1 MSSPTR
7 IRLHRLTFVD
17 EGDEVLVGR
26 PDTESYAVLPADG
39 AQLLK
44 RLQVSTVPEAVA
56 WYEAE
61 YSETPDVEGFLGDL
75 RTLGFLRADDEAE
88 SSGSEDAPVRLQRL
102 AKLVFSAPAWL
113 VYAALLAAAGTYLVT
128 DPQLRPAP
136 GRIFFTGSLIVVPLM
151 LAAIELPLIW
161 LHEMSH
167 VLAGRRLGIASR
179 IAIGHRLYFVVFQTT
194 LTGIY
199 SVPRRKRLLAF
210 VAGMACDLVV
220 FSILILLAEADA
232 AAHGTLTL
240 PGRIAVASAYFSIV
254 RFLWQFL
261 FFLETDVQHVLATV
275 LRCTDLRG
283 LTRAYLRSLT
293 RRGAP
298 KPVGT
303 PRELAVL
310 RWFGPL
316 TAVFVTALA
325 VGGAFSFYR
334 LATEY
339 GSRLS
344 HGLGHGPDSARF
356 WDSTTSFLF
365 VTGQLALVL
374 TLTLR
379 DRGRALRQRTG
390 RGTTSAV
397 PAAAPVLEPA
407 PEQKGL
413 AP

>member
-7 IRLHRLTFVD
+7 IRLHHLTFVD

-39 AQLLK
+39 AELLK
-44 RLQVSTVPEAVA
+44 QLQVSSVPEAVA

-75 RTLGFLRADDEAE
+75 RMLGFLHADDEAE
-88 SSGSEDAPVRLQRL
+88 PADQSQAPVRLRRL
-102 AKLVFSAPAWL
+102 AKVLFSAPAWL
-113 VYAALLAAAGTYLVT
+113 LYAALLAAAVTYLVT
-128 DPQLRPAP
+128 DPQLRPTP
-136 GRIFFTGSLIVVPLM
+136 TRIFFTGSLIVVPLV
-151 LAAIELPLIW
+151 LAAVEIPLIW
-161 LHEMSH
+161 LHEMAH

-179 IAIGHRLYFVVFQTT
+179 IGIGHRLYFVVFQTT

-220 FSILILLAEADA
+220 FSVLILLAEADA

-240 PGRIAVASAYFSIV
+240 PGRIAVASAYFAII

-261 FFLETDVQHVLATV
+261 FFLETDVQHVLATA

-283 LTRAYLRSLT
+283 LTRTYLRSLV

-303 PRELAVL
+303 ARELAVL

-316 TAVFVTALA
+316 TAVFVTVLIA
-325 VGGAFSFYR
+325 GGAFSFSR
-334 LATEY
+334 IATEY
-339 GSRLS
+339 VSRLS
-344 HGLGHGPDSARF
+344 RGVGHGPDSARF
-356 WDSTTSFLF
+356 WDSTASFLF

-379 DRGRALRQRTG
+379 DRRRAARQ
-390 RGTTSAV
+390 
-397 PAAAPVLEPA
+397 PN
-407 PEQKGL
+407 EQKGL
-413 AP
+413 TP